1 VKYLSRNAAR
11 KRPTTYSPVLPVS
24 STPTPVDLPYAN
36 TMNCDHPVDCAVAFT
51 IVNTAAGAEE
61 RFVRVCLETGDF
73 RRAKQQTP

>member
-1 VKYLSRNAAR
+1 LWRDAAR
-11 KRPTTYSPVLPVS
+11 KRPNTYSPVLPAS
-24 STPTPVDLPYAN
+24 PTLTPVELPYAN

-61 RFVRVCLETGDF
+61 RFVRVCLATGDF